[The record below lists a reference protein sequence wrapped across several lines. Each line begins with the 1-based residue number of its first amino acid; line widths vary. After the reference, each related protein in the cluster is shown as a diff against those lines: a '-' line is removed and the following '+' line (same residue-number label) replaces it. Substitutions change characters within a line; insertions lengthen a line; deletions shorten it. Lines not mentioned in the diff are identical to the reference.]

1 MENTESQKVVSQYTT
16 DLQKLEAEVKRLQSE
31 NKKLHAE
38 QQKLNDDFKKGKI
51 DNKEYD
57 KSLKENAKSLKSN
70 IENAKSL
77 AGAISTISNNQKD
90 LSSVFGR
97 VTGMV
102 QGAIGGIVNAMD
114 QYRQKLNA
122 ANEEAKKMAEAV
134 ALEKV
139 KKQYEDLFNT
149 EDEHIKEIEKLMKR
163 QQAAGES
170 TESYEKS
177 KAEAIATQLENAK
190 QLNEQLNEQLKTEQ
204 QIAKESYT
212 RFQGT
217 DAAKRMEQANLNVK
231 KTQEGIKKVQERI
244 ETLNKLQTNY
254 EEELLLKRIAN
265 EKKLKDEQEA
275 NEKKRQEE
283 RLKAIDEQ
291 NKLQIELNKK
301 IEDLQILTIEDIDK
315 QKIAKIRLE
324 EKRALESLDT
334 QYKTATAN
342 NKKLINQVKDL
353 TKQYTK
359 IQIDAVNNK
368 NITSALSDAVKRMQK
383 FLVEYTKELA
393 TEFERATMTD
403 AQIFEKHYDDI
414 FKHIFEEGEAGYI
427 KMLDSLQAQ
436 TKKLFDDSVTEQI
449 FDPDIVNEYKKSLGN
464 LTDIEKIELD
474 LESKLTE
481 LKNTQTKDETKIND
495 EYEKRLKTTKEMY
508 ALEINRFNEARKRT
522 QEDPNQEYDAESW
535 DRTYSELLA
544 RQQEDITALNEWK
557 LEQNRLLNEQ
567 MNMQNQIAEQEAL
580 NAKKD
585 MYMSYVD
592 SVGGMMNELGN
603 IFGSLAELEKEG
615 SSQALALQKA
625 QCYMNIALSIAQGTS
640 KAISSSSNWIEA
652 IAAIATMTATVI
664 AQVVQIKKFE
674 AQSNQA
680 KAQKYATGGYVSG
693 PGSGTS
699 DSINAKLSNGEF
711 VVNAKSTAANLE
723 LLSAINNANGSALI
737 GKANQNDNF
746 FSQMAAA
753 MSQVKPVVSVESIE
767 RQQNVVAQVDVLSK
781 L

>member
-1 MENTESQKVVSQYTT
+1 MENESQKVVSQYTT

-31 NKKLHAE
+31 NKRLHAE

-97 VTGMV
+97 VAGMV

-122 ANEEAKKMAEAV
+122 ANAEAKKMAEAV

-163 QQAAGES
+163 QQTAGES

-265 EKKLKDEQEA
+265 EKKLRDEQEA

-291 NKLQIELNKK
+291 NKLEIELNKK

-353 TKQYTK
+353 TKQYSK

-449 FDPDIVNEYKKSLGN
+449 FDPDVVNEYKKSLGN

-474 LESKLTE
+474 LETKLTE

-615 SSQALALQKA
+615 STQALALQKA

-674 AQSNQA
+674 AQANQA
-680 KAQKYATGGYVSG
+680 KAQKYATGGYVTG

-746 FSQMAAA
+746 FRQMAVA

-767 RQQNVVAQVDVLSK
+767 RQQDIVSQVDVLSK